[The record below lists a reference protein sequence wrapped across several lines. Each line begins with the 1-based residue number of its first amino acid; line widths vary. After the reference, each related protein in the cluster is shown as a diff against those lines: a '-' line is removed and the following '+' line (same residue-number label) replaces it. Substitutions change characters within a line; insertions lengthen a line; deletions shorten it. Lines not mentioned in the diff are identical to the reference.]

1 MSDTFTFFVGF
12 FPTMIYPLGAGEVD
26 INSEEMIWLQRKDKR
41 EGRQSELN
49 HKVRPQRVAGF
60 HTFLLLSWPGSW
72 LLCLVPIVKVGT
84 SGVHPQS
91 RGHEPWGTAAQG
103 APKGHLPFPR

>member
-1 MSDTFTFFVGF
+1 MSDTFTFLVGF

-60 HTFLLLSWPGSW
+60 HAFL

-84 SGVHPQS
+84 SGVYPQS
-91 RGHEPWGTAAQG
+91 RGHEPWGRAAQG
-103 APKGHLPFPR
+103 APKGHLPFPRKTQDH